1 MNIYIAIVLL
11 VFLTSPC
18 FATETVECEDLQWNL
33 VVTGAPGTYRG
44 TVKAGSADVIHIEAR
59 KRNGKTVIGQGMS
72 FVNTDGSWEIIIWAD
87 YNLKKSHRAR
97 FYCEKY

>member
-11 VFLTSPC
+11 VFLSSPS
-18 FATETVECEDLQWNL
+18 FATETVECEDLQWKL

-44 TVKAGSADVIHIEAR
+44 MVKAGSADVIYIEVR
-59 KRNGKTVIGQGMS
+59 KRNGKILIGQGMS
-72 FVNTDGSWEIIIWAD
+72 FANTDGSWEIIIWAD
-87 YNLKKSHRAR
+87 YNLKKSHRVR